1 MLQELRV
8 LECRGCALT
17 KIDDMFHLLPHLT
30 HLDVGNNLIKSI
42 VQQEFRDLPNLRILK
57 LDFNKISSIDADVF
71 AVQTELRKINLAKNK
86 IKHVDKN
93 SFRNAI
99 NITDID
105 LGYNNIEYLD
115 KDVFLPVANTL
126 HKLVLSGNYLKI
138 GNLIELLRTL
148 EVKELYLAEMGLVH
162 LPPNVLPDS
171 TSILNLAGNHLSSLS
186 VLGLPLE
193 LRELDISKNRLRGL
207 NDAAVRRIEV
217 LDRVKLEG
225 NPWSCD
231 LCHIV
236 PLLERANR
244 SSVIREIKC
253 ASPYTA
259 EGKLL
264 GDVRYPELTWCNAAT
279 YESGDASF
287 FLTGEE
293 NGFGLI
299 AAGGSVML
307 LFLAV
312 VAILAVV
319 CYSRRHAAKY
329 YTHEDKLSAERDSIF
344 DNNQSPL
351 FGDDR
356 ELCFKFPLSNDEKR
370 ISVSTIDEIKKE
382 HGITN
387 GT

>member
-244 SSVIREIKC
+244 SSVIRGNQVCISLHCRRK
-253 ASPYTA
+253 T
-259 EGKLL
+259 L
-264 GDVRYPELTWCNAAT
+264 GRCEVPRAHLVQRCH
-279 YESGDASF
+279 
-287 FLTGEE
+287 L
-293 NGFGLI
+293 
-299 AAGGSVML
+299 
-307 LFLAV
+307 
-312 VAILAVV
+312 
-319 CYSRRHAAKY
+319 
-329 YTHEDKLSAERDSIF
+329 
-344 DNNQSPL
+344 
-351 FGDDR
+351 
-356 ELCFKFPLSNDEKR
+356 
-370 ISVSTIDEIKKE
+370 
-382 HGITN
+382 
-387 GT
+387 